1 MIYLQ
6 NEQLRTNLSLCRI
19 IEQWLGYKQED
30 DYILLRWISI
40 EKESSASYSV
50 AYIESFDEGSDDF
63 VDIYEFST
71 LDPDEALGIVTTFS
85 TVDEAINFSLNE
97 YGAKMDRFVSAGMIQ
112 EEYRTY
118 LNEKN

>member
-6 NEQLRTNLSLCRI
+6 NEQLRTNLSLGRT

-40 EKESSASYSV
+40 EKESNANYSV
-50 AYIESFDEGSDDF
+50 AYIESFDEGSEDF

-71 LDPDEALGIVTTFS
+71 LDPDKALGIVTTFS
-85 TVDEAINFSLNE
+85 TADEAINFSLKE

>member
-1 MIYLQ
+1 MIYLL
-6 NEQLRTNLSLCRI
+6 NEQLRTNLSLGRT

-40 EKESSASYSV
+40 EKESNANYSV
-50 AYIESFDEGSDDF
+50 AYIESFDEGSEDF

-85 TVDEAINFSLNE
+85 TADEAINFSLKE
-97 YGAKMDRFVSAGMIQ
+97 YAAKMDRFVSAGMIQ